1 MRETTLRKGL
11 IKITLEDESL
21 LPVKSCINYT
31 LHVKD
36 LAGCS
41 LLLH

>member
-1 MRETTLRKGL
+1 MREITLRKAL
-11 IKITLEDESL
+11 IKITLEDEPL

-36 LAGCS
+36 LAGCN